1 MMATAHA
8 RLMAAVGLTLA
19 APPEGPEG
27 PAAPIVHQAMGPD
40 GEADMFEVR
49 QDSGFY
55 LQISR
60 IHRVAGDIAEQ
71 YILFEAFHT
80 GRDVNIIN
88 LCGLEG
94 HSGKLF
100 IANAL
105 CSVTKSLFLLK
116 KMDYCLSNLALD
128 MGTASVTDGKWS
140 DTVRLRVPSQAPY
153 VCFPL
158 QHRKLVW
165 RSAGLD
171 VNLWDI
177 I

>member
-8 RLMAAVGLTLA
+8 RLMTAVDLTLT
-19 APPEGPEG
+19 APPED
-27 PAAPIVHQAMGPD
+27 PAAPIVHQVRGPD

-49 QDSGFY
+49 QDSDFY

-60 IHRVAGDIAEQ
+60 IHRVIGDIAEQ
-71 YILFEAFHT
+71 YILFEAFFHT
-80 GRDVNIIN
+80 DRDVNIIN
-88 LCGLEG
+88 LCGLEEY
-94 HSGKLF
+94 SGKLF

-116 KMDYCLSNLALD
+116 KMDYYLSNLALD
-128 MGTASVTDGKWS
+128 MSTASVTDGKWS

-158 QHRKLVW
+158 QHRKLIW

-171 VNLWDI
+171 VNLWGI